1 LLLQYLPVIPEMP
14 QFLLFA
20 LRSIFR
26 HYYHYYAA
34 IIVPRVGREDPKS
47 QVHQTKLTLLSNTN
61 IK

>member
-34 IIVPRVGREDPKS
+34 IIVPRVGREDPVTGTSDKI
-47 QVHQTKLTLLSNTN
+47 N
-61 IK
+61 IVK